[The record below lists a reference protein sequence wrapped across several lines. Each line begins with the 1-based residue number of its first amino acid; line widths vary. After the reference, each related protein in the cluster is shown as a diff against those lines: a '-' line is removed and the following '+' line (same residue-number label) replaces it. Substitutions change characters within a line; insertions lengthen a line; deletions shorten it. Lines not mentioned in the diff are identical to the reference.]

1 MEVKKMSFLEK
12 AKERDK
18 KAAESYE
25 SVKIAMQFEIAK
37 FVLAQL
43 KKKGMTQ
50 KELAN
55 QLEMKPSQ
63 LNKILHAEKNC
74 TIDTIAKLYFKL
86 GYKATIYHQEV
97 STTQKPVS
105 QSIYMPKVTY
115 LSNIVNFNWEPYY
128 GEKVNKEIY
137 KEKTFTTTRSVH

>member
-1 MEVKKMSFLEK
+1 MEGKKMSFLEK

-55 QLEMKPSQ
+55 QLKMKPSQ

-86 GYKATIYHQEV
+86 GYKAKIWYQEV
-97 STTQKPVS
+97 TAKQELNNDYVLSQTTDLPQNKTNYWEIDYAEDFRKPPATYIS
-105 QSIYMPKVTY
+105 QIT
-115 LSNIVNFNWEPYY
+115 
-128 GEKVNKEIY
+128 
-137 KEKTFTTTRSVH
+137 H